1 MRTLVIATSLTLAFS
16 ALAAQAAPTGRE
28 DQPATAPPL
37 PPKVFLEAGY
47 SQPDITPGLCKNL
60 NADQTQCVIPAMTAG
75 NYYAEAVGTSTASGD
90 GAAQQLI
97 IVAGDQSCQATR
109 AATAKAPWTVGEKKS
124 LRAGCVFTVVTDT
137 PLAVTA
143 VYRDAK
149 ATKDAAGPQLSLR
162 RAPWAGA
169 LLAIPVQQ
177 KQQ

>member
-1 MRTLVIATSLTLAFS
+1 
-16 ALAAQAAPTGRE
+16 
-28 DQPATAPPL
+28 
-37 PPKVFLEAGY
+37 
-47 SQPDITPGLCKNL
+47 
-60 NADQTQCVIPAMTAG
+60 MTAG
-75 NYYAEAVGTSTASGD
+75 NYYAEAVGTSTASAD

-109 AATAKAPWTVGEKKS
+109 APDPKTPWPVGEKRT
-124 LRAGCVFTVVTDT
+124 LHAGCVFTVVTDT

-149 ATKDAAGPQLSLR
+149 ATKDTAGPQLSLR

-169 LLAIPVQQ
+169 LLAIPVQE